1 MPATVTLLGD
11 ETEFSISSD
20 ILVARSMLSDLIH
33 ETAKLKGSTVTR
45 DIPIDKLTR
54 LMNILHWNVRDGAKL
69 TPLLDQV
76 GAKYVLRWLFPQHDG
91 LVILLIHA
99 ILQIHTSVL
108 HID

>member
-76 GAKYVLRWLFPQHDG
+76 GATYD
-91 LVILLIHA
+91 
-99 ILQIHTSVL
+99 LQQLCTTFCCCGIKV
-108 HID
+108 